1 MKKMKKDETN
11 PVETQMNTSDMMGM
25 FGNMMNQGMMQ
36 PNMVPPEIPAD
47 GTIID
52 AEDGEIVSQG
62 SFEEENAIEVDNN
75 SDMLII
81 TSVAPLGITDK
92 VDEEKTVVLLYL
104 CTTNQD
110 NKMLILKRKIGL
122 ESKDDIEIILDNP
135 LYDGMN
141 FIHNKT
147 ITGVL
152 LSSLPSFYTELDFD
166 LADDYKYNEKTLL
179 RSYYYDNDNQMI
191 DIFMPIDIFGS
202 IAYIEYYTFCA
213 INNKQALTE
222 ACIFG
227 VNGSQNNKGFFN
239 IEEIEELV
247 YAAPAIV
254 EDNSGLFKKK
264 VKTPD
269 LAVVA
274 KVSRSIEQDGHLVK
288 DFAYVLFS
296 VVPEKTYP
304 NSKFKGND
312 IKNIK
317 EKYYGDNDQFIARYM
332 IGECRFFNIDKNY
345 MLIKAV
351 SKNGDGYMFMFDES
365 ICNKL
370 ERLIDAY

>member
-1 MKKMKKDETN
+1 
-11 PVETQMNTSDMMGM
+11 
-25 FGNMMNQGMMQ
+25 
-36 PNMVPPEIPAD
+36 
-47 GTIID
+47 
-52 AEDGEIVSQG
+52 
-62 SFEEENAIEVDNN
+62 
-75 SDMLII
+75 
-81 TSVAPLGITDK
+81 
-92 VDEEKTVVLLYL
+92 
-104 CTTNQD
+104 
-110 NKMLILKRKIGL
+110 
-122 ESKDDIEIILDNP
+122 
-135 LYDGMN
+135 
-141 FIHNKT
+141 
-147 ITGVL
+147 
-152 LSSLPSFYTELDFD
+152 
-166 LADDYKYNEKTLL
+166 
-179 RSYYYDNDNQMI
+179 MI

>member
-147 ITGVL
+147 M
-152 LSSLPSFYTELDFD
+152 
-166 LADDYKYNEKTLL
+166 
-179 RSYYYDNDNQMI
+179 MI
-191 DIFMPIDIFGS
+191 IIIMRKH
-202 IAYIEYYTFCA
+202 Y
-213 INNKQALTE
+213 
-222 ACIFG
+222 
-227 VNGSQNNKGFFN
+227 
-239 IEEIEELV
+239 
-247 YAAPAIV
+247 
-254 EDNSGLFKKK
+254 
-264 VKTPD
+264 
-269 LAVVA
+269 
-274 KVSRSIEQDGHLVK
+274 
-288 DFAYVLFS
+288 YVLII
-296 VVPEKTYP
+296 T
-304 NSKFKGND
+304 
-312 IKNIK
+312 I
-317 EKYYGDNDQFIARYM
+317 M
-332 IGECRFFNIDKNY
+332 IIR
-345 MLIKAV
+345 
-351 SKNGDGYMFMFDES
+351 
-365 ICNKL
+365 
-370 ERLIDAY
+370 